1 MADIQFVPKARN
13 ANAIPDEPF
22 SNGAL
27 IAAMDTGE
35 LYVDYNGARM
45 RIGDVITL
53 ETESQRLATLAPLPK
68 LYWVAETSKLWRF
81 ANDWVCVN
89 PDDIEADTVKA
100 DIVQAGRRYYNV
112 ATVSSSAFVYEI
124 VIKTR
129 IPKADQASVNA
140 IYLYGVCGNNVVNT
154 MFSTYWQNDS
164 VKFPWRNMVQAGSIS
179 FEGKIFTYE
188 DDGTEYVGIALL
200 PGTTGLGTQTSIYY
214 PRFQV
219 DFTDLIG
226 SIRDYSKGWTVELN
240 TVKDSESIIPQ
251 TNIMDCIKSKL
262 VTDIYG
268 SATSLATPRT
278 IALTGG
284 VTGTATS
291 FDGTENIKIPV
302 TSLNPNNLSSA
313 VPVTKGGTGA
323 TNASSARTAL
333 EAGYTI
339 RRTITTTGAGWY
351 RIAATTVSVGRN
363 YTDVYIDASL
373 AGKNSQIGLIAA
385 VTYGSSTTAPT
396 SIQLTQK
403 ACVEQYKDGV
413 TKARIVYVN
422 GGYSSKYAYLEIY
435 QAYDA
440 AATYSIEFQNCRGWA
455 TRYDEPI
462 AGEIPDGYSARE
474 LTFVHN
480 AVVADKFVGNVV
492 GTVDFAKNYVGR
504 IDPDS
509 PTAPDFFS
517 TSLND
522 ARTPGW
528 YSVAG
533 IPSNID
539 GPTEAGTNKVWG
551 LLQVGTS
558 TGETIPEGSNGWVMQ
573 TLTLTTDEVY
583 HRNVVNAGSW
593 KEWLK
598 SVDRNDVATSLT
610 TSYTNKIPTVDAA
623 KTYIDAQ
630 VAEVNGK
637 YLPLTG
643 GTLTG
648 SLTANNFRGI
658 VNPPRNQ
665 GSYFLNEPN
674 TSAAAYIPELMADRL
689 LFFPP
694 ANCLLETSSDGTSWA
709 TRSTPAAQKQQ
720 LLCCHPSYTAEID
733 WTAGTQLR
741 ITFTADSYVF
751 LSLLYLYLRT
761 SGKIDIVIEQ
771 CRNASQDWVEVAR
784 QEQVTGQPIHVVLW
798 HTVIR
803 FQNSTNDMHSGKV
816 RVTLIHT
823 GTDTPILDQLR
834 WKGGYPTANPYIYDW
849 DPSRNVMFPAEVR
862 ASNFNGSWN
871 DKAVASS
878 FDENS
883 TSTIP
888 TCKQVADY
896 IKSLIGG

>member
-1 MADIQFVPKARN
+1 M
-13 ANAIPDEPF
+13 
-22 SNGAL
+22 
-27 IAAMDTGE
+27 
-35 LYVDYNGARM
+35 
-45 RIGDVITL
+45 
-53 ETESQRLATLAPLPK
+53 
-68 LYWVAETSKLWRF
+68 
-81 ANDWVCVN
+81 
-89 PDDIEADTVKA
+89 
-100 DIVQAGRRYYNV
+100 
-112 ATVSSSAFVYEI
+112 
-124 VIKTR
+124 
-129 IPKADQASVNA
+129 
-140 IYLYGVCGNNVVNT
+140 
-154 MFSTYWQNDS
+154 
-164 VKFPWRNMVQAGSIS
+164 
-179 FEGKIFTYE
+179 
-188 DDGTEYVGIALL
+188 
-200 PGTTGLGTQTSIYY
+200 
-214 PRFQV
+214 
-219 DFTDLIG
+219 
-226 SIRDYSKGWTVELN
+226 
-240 TVKDSESIIPQ
+240 
-251 TNIMDCIKSKL
+251 
-262 VTDIYG
+262 
-268 SATSLATPRT
+268 
-278 IALTGG
+278 
-284 VTGTATS
+284 
-291 FDGTENIKIPV
+291 
-302 TSLNPNNLSSA
+302 SSA

-351 RIAATTVSVGRN
+351 RIAATIVNVGRN
-363 YTDVYIDASL
+363 YTDVFINAGL
-373 AGKNSQIGLIAA
+373 AGRNSQIGLVAA
-385 VTYGSSTTAPT
+385 ITQGYSGIDHTA
-396 SIQLTQK
+396 IQLAQK
-403 ACVEQYKDGV
+403 AFVEQYRGGI
-413 TKARIVYVN
+413 TKARIVYPN
-422 GGYSSKYAYLEIY
+422 DNYANKYAYLEIY
-435 QAYDA
+435 QEYGDHP
-440 AATYSIEFQNCRGWA
+440 ATLAIEFQNCSGWA

-462 AGEIPDGYSARE
+462 AGEIPDGYTARE

-480 AVVADKFVGNVV
+480 AVVAENFVGYLT
-492 GTVDFAKNYVGR
+492 GTADFADFAKNYVGR

-583 HRNVVNAGSW
+583 HRNVVNATAW
-593 KEWLK
+593 KEWIRY
-598 SVDRNDVATSLT
+598 VDSNDVATSLT

-630 VAEVNGK
+630 VAALDSN
-637 YLPLTG
+637 YLPLAG

-648 SLTANNFRGI
+648 SLTAKSFRGI
-658 VNPPRNQ
+658 VNPPLNK

-674 TSAAAYIPELMADRL
+674 TSAAAYIQELMADRL
-689 LFFPP
+689 QFFPP

-709 TRSTPAAQKQQ
+709 TRSTPNAQKQQ
-720 LLCCHPSYTAEID
+720 LLCCHPSYTAGID
-733 WTAGTQLR
+733 WTAATQLR

-761 SGKIDIVIEQ
+761 SGKIDVVIEQ
-771 CRNASQDWVEVAR
+771 FRNASQDWVEVAR

-803 FQNSTNDMHSGKV
+803 FQNSANDMHSGKV
-816 RVTLIHT
+816 RVTLIHS

-834 WKGGYPTANPYIYDW
+834 WKGGYPIANPYIYDW

-862 ASNFNGSWN
+862 ANNFNGQWSG
-871 DKAVASS
+871 KTVASS

-883 TSTIP
+883 TTTVP
-888 TCKQVADY
+888 TCKQITDY

>member
-1 MADIQFVPKARN
+1 MADIKFIPKARN
-13 ANAIPDEPF
+13 ANAIPEEPF
-22 SNGAL
+22 SNGSL
-27 IAAMDTGE
+27 IAATDTGE

-45 RIGDVITL
+45 RIGDVIAL
-53 ETESQRLATLAPLPK
+53 ETEAQRIATLAPLPK
-68 LYWVAETSKLWRF
+68 LYWVAETGKLWRF
-81 ANDWVCVN
+81 ADDWVCVN
-89 PDDIEADTVKA
+89 PDAIEADTVKA

-112 ATVSSSAFVYEI
+112 ATVVSRAYVYEI

-129 IPKADQASVNA
+129 IPKADQASINA
-140 IYLYGVCGNNVVNT
+140 IYLYGVCGNHVVNT

-214 PRFQV
+214 PYFQV

-226 SIRDYSKGWTVELN
+226 SIRDYSKGWTVEFN

-284 VTGTATS
+284 ATGTATS
-291 FDGTENIKIPV
+291 FDGTKNIQIPV

-313 VPVTKGGTGA
+313 VPITKGGTGA
-323 TNASSARTAL
+323 TTAANARTAL

-363 YTDVYIDASL
+363 YTDVYIDTSL

-422 GGYSSKYAYLEIY
+422 GGYSGKYAYLEIY

-598 SVDRNDVATSLT
+598 SVDSNDVATSLT

-630 VAEVNGK
+630 VAEIGGN

-658 VNPPRNQ
+658 MNPPLNK

-689 LFFPP
+689 QFFPP
-694 ANCLLETSSDGTSWA
+694 AKCLLETSSDGTSWT
-709 TRSTPAAQKQQ
+709 TRSTPNAQKQQ
-720 LLCCHPSYTAEID
+720 LLCCHPAYTAEID

-862 ASNFNGSWN
+862 ANNFNGSWN